1 MTKQEAFKEINE
13 TQDYYVN
20 ELLNKINSTTE
31 EYMKVINFQSP
42 TGTGKTKM
50 MAKLMNLMPDVFFI
64 VTTLSKGQ
72 LDRQIE
78 TNLKADCKYDNFAVY
93 GCQKY
98 TVNSKLQANDIL
110 SLIPANKQFIWL
122 RDEGHINTNRWEDLL
137 KDKAFKMINI
147 TATPD
152 NADIKCNFT
161 NTMMLRTVHQNTG
174 TPEDAIKKL
183 LEVKKQHSKI
193 KSYNPCAIFRC
204 IADDLVDLVI
214 TVCQKYNLKYINIT
228 EEDFN
233 MSDLCKDDNEYDVI
247 INKFKIV
254 EGIDIRRAHVL
265 YLDNQ
270 PSSNKTTIQVIGRCR
285 RNALLYNNDVDIFD
299 PANKT
304 LLKNTRQCFVYYNVE
319 QMHIDEDENGELA
332 SAFCDVIS
340 VEQLKANSTITVEE
354 GILPNGLKIIEL
366 GEENGTF
373 RVLKD
378 PATGF
383 NIVKPEGAFYEIKT
397 AKSSDQF
404 IELKIK
410 HTTTRTFDWQ
420 SLTHKAAA
428 RVDYECIKI
437 PKKDILNS
445 WHCDAKK
452 EFNYALGKYEITG
465 DQVYHSSVSV
475 TNNYDFYLTSKEVID
490 IVSYFKN
497 YIANVNTKICM
508 TPSAYYSCRNTK
520 SKGKF
525 YRVHKFKTLTELKT
539 KPVIRITQENFNRMF
554 GFSVN
559 ENSQLFYNEQK
570 LETRAE
576 ILDAIKKYIKYI
588 LDLKINTALMITD
601 GTTIDFTDKADAIK
615 YITDNLNHIN
625 IKLSADLN
633 IPAEYHFSTVLQILN
648 MIDNYRTAQNIK
660 KFGKTDR
667 DYLINSKDL
676 ENLYYDYNKIINDR
690 ESAIIGT
697 DLMKQIKNDNGEE
710 AWLEDRAVTS
720 KINKSSKLNTFIET
734 KYQKE
739 LEAIKAE
746 LFTGK
751 NKFNF
756 DAKCNRC
763 LGYCVEY
770 YSKYLVYGELYLGS
784 WLKEARKEAKIQDE
798 IFINDNLV
806 IRACMLKYRELMV
819 NAYGSALAKRIT
831 TIGAQQLIRD
841 SYAEF
846 VKTVIEL
853 GTKTANFVKQE
864 LNITKPLQVGDKL
877 YDPNLS
883 IKHIAG
889 LADYINKDTIIDIKT
904 TNNISKSYVKQVL
917 AYHYLSTKR
926 SDLDIKTVIVYDA
939 VSGRS
944 VKISL

>member
-1 MTKQEAFKEINE
+1 MTRNEAFEEINKV
-13 TQDYYVN
+13 QDYYVK
-20 ELLNKINSTTE
+20 ELLNKINNTSE
-31 EYMKVINFQSP
+31 DYMKTINFQSP

-50 MAKLMNLMPDVFFI
+50 MAKLINLMPDIFFI

-72 LDRQIE
+72 LDKQIE
-78 TNLKADCKYDNFAVY
+78 TSLRADCKYNNFAVY
-93 GCQKY
+93 GSQKY
-98 TVNSKLQANDIL
+98 TINSKLQANDIL

-137 KDKAFKMINI
+137 KDKAFKMINV

-161 NTMMLRTVHQNTG
+161 NTMMLRTVHQSNG
-174 TPEDAIKKL
+174 TPADAIEKL

-204 IADDLVDLVI
+204 IADELVGTVIDL
-214 TVCQKYNLKYINIT
+214 CKQNNLKYINIT
-228 EEDFN
+228 EEDFD

-270 PSSNKTTIQVIGRCR
+270 PSNTKTTIQVIGRCR
-285 RNALLYNNDVDIFD
+285 RNALLYNNDIDIFD
-299 PANKT
+299 PANKAI
-304 LLKNTRQCFVYYNVE
+304 LKNTRQCFVYYNVE

-332 SAFCDVIS
+332 SAFCDTVS
-340 VEQLKANSTITVEE
+340 VEQLKADSVITVEE

-366 GEENGTF
+366 GEESGTF

-378 PATGF
+378 PTTGF
-383 NIVKPEGAFYEIKT
+383 NIVKPEGVFYKIKT

-404 IELKIK
+404 IELNIR
-410 HTTTRTFDWQ
+410 HTNTTRIWHRQ
-420 SLTHKAAA
+420 S
-428 RVDYECIKI
+428 VDYECIRI

-465 DQVYHSSVSV
+465 DQVYHSRVSV
-475 TNNYDFYLTSKEVID
+475 TKNYDFYLTSKEVTD

-508 TPSAYYSCRNTK
+508 TPSTYYSYRNTK

-525 YRVHKFKTLTELKT
+525 YRVYKFKTLTELKIKST
-539 KPVIRITQENFNRMF
+539 IRIAQENFNRMF

-559 ENSQLFYNEQK
+559 ENNQLFYNEQK

-576 ILDAIKKYIKYI
+576 ILDAIKNYIKHI
-588 LDLKINTALMITD
+588 LDLKINTALIVTD
-601 GTTIDFTDKADAIK
+601 GTTIDFTDKVDAIK
-615 YITDNLNHIN
+615 YITDNLNRIN

-633 IPAEYHFSTVLQILN
+633 IPVEYHFSTILHILN

-676 ENLYYDYNKIINDR
+676 GNLYYDYNKIVNDR

-710 AWLEDRAVTS
+710 TWLEDRAVTS

-770 YSKYLVYGELYLGS
+770 YSKYLVYGERYLGN
-784 WLKEARKEAKIQDE
+784 WIKEARKEAKIKDE
-798 IFINDNLV
+798 TFINDNLI
-806 IRACMLKYRELMV
+806 IRACMLKYRELMI
-819 NAYGSALAKRIT
+819 NAYGSALAKLIT

-841 SYAEF
+841 SYTEF
-846 VKTVIEL
+846 VKTVIAL
-853 GTKTANFVKQE
+853 GTKAANFVK
-864 LNITKPLQVGDKL
+864 LKLGITSQLQLGDKL

-883 IKHIAG
+883 ITHITG
-889 LADYINKDTIIDIKT
+889 LADYINKNTIIDIKT
-904 TNNISKSYVKQVL
+904 TNYISMSHVKQVL
-917 AYHYLSTKR
+917 AYYYLSTKR
-926 SDLDIKTVIVYDA
+926 DDLNIKTVIVYDA

-944 VKISL
+944 VEINL

>member
-1 MTKQEAFKEINE
+1 MTKQEAFKEIND

-20 ELLNKINSTTE
+20 ELLNKINSTAE
-31 EYMKVINFQSP
+31 DYMMVINFQSP

-78 TNLKADCKYDNFAVY
+78 TTLKADCKYNNFAVY

-161 NTMMLRTVHQNTG
+161 NTMMLRTVHQSNG
-174 TPEDAIKKL
+174 TPADAIEKL

-204 IADDLVDLVI
+204 IADELVDNVI
-214 TVCQKYNLKYINIT
+214 DLCKQNNLKYINIT
-228 EEDFN
+228 EEDFD

-254 EGIDIRRAHVL
+254 EGIDIRRTHVL

-285 RNALLYNNDVDIFD
+285 RNALLYNDKVDIFA
-299 PANKT
+299 PSNEK
-304 LLKNTRQCFVYYNVE
+304 LLENTRQCFVYYNVE
-319 QMHIDEDENGELA
+319 NMKIDEDENGELA
-332 SAFCDVIS
+332 SAFCDTIS
-340 VEQLKANSTITVEE
+340 VEQLKADSVITAKN

-366 GEENGTF
+366 GEESGTF

-378 PATGF
+378 TATGF
-383 NIVKPEGAFYEIKT
+383 NVIKPEGDFYQEQTIFKVSTLYGYTKKELAKLPKEHRLCFNYATGKYEEDLDGPFMVKLFIKNDTGRKVKILGITKLPKYNYELEIIGNKV
-397 AKSSDQF
+397 
-404 IELKIK
+404 IK
-410 HTTTRTFDWQ
+410 HNYKARAPK
-420 SLTHKAAA
+420 SLYYSTEGIRSWEFYNETKSTHNFKSEEAKLKFLASLPKQIPLVFTA
-428 RVDYECIKI
+428 YESYTGNQIH
-437 PKKDILNS
+437 S
-445 WHCDAKK
+445 WEFFNAEKDAKK
-452 EFNYALGKYEITG
+452 VVISA
-465 DQVYHSSVSV
+465 
-475 TNNYDFYLTSKEVID
+475 NNPFVI
-490 IVSYFKN
+490 IK
-497 YIANVNTKICM
+497 
-508 TPSAYYSCRNTK
+508 
-520 SKGKF
+520 
-525 YRVHKFKTLTELKT
+525 LKH
-539 KPVIRITQENFNRMF
+539 
-554 GFSVN
+554 
-559 ENSQLFYNEQK
+559 
-570 LETRAE
+570 
-576 ILDAIKKYIKYI
+576 
-588 LDLKINTALMITD
+588 
-601 GTTIDFTDKADAIK
+601 GTTIT
-615 YITDNLNHIN
+615 ITE
-625 IKLSADLN
+625 K
-633 IPAEYHFSTVLQILN
+633 EYNAFMQ
-648 MIDNYRTAQNIK
+648 
-660 KFGKTDR
+660 GG
-667 DYLINSKDL
+667 
-676 ENLYYDYNKIINDR
+676 YYEYTKVFNDR

-697 DLMKQIKNDNGEE
+697 DIMKQVKDSYGSEL
-710 AWLEDRAVTS
+710 WVEDKAVTS
-720 KINKSSKLNTFIET
+720 KVKRASKLNTFIEST
-734 KYQKE
+734 YQKE
-739 LEAIKAE
+739 LEAVKDE
-746 LFTGK
+746 LFTGR
-751 NKFNF
+751 NNFKF
-756 DAKCNRC
+756 DTKCNKC

-770 YSKYLVYGELYLGS
+770 YSKYLVYGERYLGS
-784 WLKEARKEAKIQDE
+784 WLREARKEAKIKDE
-798 IFINDNLV
+798 TFINDNLV
-806 IRACMLKYRELMV
+806 IRACMLKYRELMIE
-819 NAYGSALAKRIT
+819 AYGSALAKLIP
-831 TIGAQQLIRD
+831 TIGAQQLIRE

-853 GTKTANFVKQE
+853 GTKTADFVKQE
-864 LNITKPLQVGDKL
+864 LNITKQLQDDDKL

-904 TNNISKSYVKQVL
+904 TNNISKSYIKQVL

-926 SDLDIKTVIVYDA
+926 SDLDIRTVIVYDA

-944 VKISL
+944 VKIKL